1 MLVRLPAAF
10 SAADIPAQRR
20 ADDAVCAEPER
31 AEAAEARILCPQYS
45 ACSLTRLLRSEK
57 FIIHHLD
64 DCHLLVQAHAVAAV
78 AAAMKTFQESNT
90 YTAPGAAA
98 QAAS

>member
-1 MLVRLPAAF
+1 LG
-10 SAADIPAQRR
+10 
-20 ADDAVCAEPER
+20 
-31 AEAAEARILCPQYS
+31 
-45 ACSLTRLLRSEK
+45 SEK